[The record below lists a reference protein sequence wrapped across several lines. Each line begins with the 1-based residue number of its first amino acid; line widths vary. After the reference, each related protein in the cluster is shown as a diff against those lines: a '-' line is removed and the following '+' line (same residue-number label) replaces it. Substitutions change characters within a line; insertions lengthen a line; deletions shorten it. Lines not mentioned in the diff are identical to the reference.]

1 MNRKFIVL
9 FLVVA
14 ALFSA
19 CKKEDFAYED
29 AFNRSYKTWLDF
41 KASSG
46 DNYRYVVTGA
56 TWAGSAWETTI
67 TVKSGVVTR
76 RDFRYTRFNDVWR
89 PETGWTLNE
98 VDEILVAFEKSAH
111 ALTEQEKDSFLA
123 QLEWSETEEELDAD
137 AHAQSPAGA
146 LLTLDDIYDTA
157 RTVWLENRSDAT
169 VSFDAKNN
177 GMLSSAG
184 FVPDNCADDC
194 FSGINIQSIE
204 AI

>member
-1 MNRKFIVL
+1 MNRKFIVS

-46 DNYRYVVTGA
+46 DNYRYIVTGA

-67 TVKSGVVTR
+67 TVKSGVVTQ

-169 VSFDAKNN
+169 VSFDAKNH

-194 FSGINIQSIE
+194 FSGINIRSIE